1 MLRAKRYIYLL
12 GMWVWATLTAVHGP
26 LTLAAKAQDAQPPES
41 APAILPGTVQHTL
54 SSKLLG
60 EDITIAVSVPFGYM
74 QVDARYPLL
83 IALDGNVMVGMA
95 TEIPRLMAFEG
106 TAPPMV
112 VASILYA
119 DMQSWFRGRM
129 RDFHP
134 KDNGAAIFLKALQQE
149 IVPFIEARYRTQPD
163 DRALYGHSSGG
174 LFATFAAV
182 EAPDLFARILATSPS
197 LEEEPDWAADML
209 LKLDDNATIPKIYM
223 SVDASEAAM
232 IAAIEPFAAH
242 LRAREAAFRYDTL
255 DQGGHM
261 AVIPAAYAQGL
272 RWFYTGQ

>member
-1 MLRAKRYIYLL
+1 ML
-12 GMWVWATLTAVHGP
+12 WVRRCFFVISAVFAVATHP
-26 LTLAAKAQDAQPPES
+26 AAAQN
-41 APAILPGTVQHTL
+41 APMPASLPGTVQHTL
-54 SSKLLG
+54 ASDLLG
-60 EDITIAVSVPFGYM
+60 EDITIAVSVPFGYG
-74 QVDARYPLL
+74 QGDTRYPLL
-83 IALDGNVMVGMA
+83 VALDGNVMVGMA

-112 VASILYA
+112 VAGILYA

-134 KDNGAAIFLKALQQE
+134 KDDGAATFLKALRDE
-149 IVPFIEARYRTQPD
+149 IVPFIEAHYRTKPD

-174 LFATFAAV
+174 LFATFAAI

-197 LEEEPDWAADML
+197 LEEEPDWAAGLL
-209 LKLDDNATIPKIYM
+209 LKLAGNAVVPKLYM

-232 IAAIEPFAAH
+232 ITAIVPFAAH

-272 RWFYTGQ
+272 RWLYASD